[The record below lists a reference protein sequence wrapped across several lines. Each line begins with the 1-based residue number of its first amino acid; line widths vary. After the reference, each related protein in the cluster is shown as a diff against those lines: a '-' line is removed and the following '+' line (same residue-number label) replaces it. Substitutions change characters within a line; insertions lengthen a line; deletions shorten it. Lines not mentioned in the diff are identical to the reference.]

1 MMKGQTRQGDKFRTG
16 FTLLEVMVAMAFIAI
31 TLMAV
36 YDSQSASVSRA
47 SEAKFTIKAS
57 LLTQK
62 KMAEIDMLEPQDIT
76 SDSGDF
82 GDEYPGFSWK
92 IDVEDSSLDI
102 PEEVST
108 YLKQIDL
115 TISWGKDELYAYK
128 IKQYRFF
135 PQ

>member
-1 MMKGQTRQGDKFRTG
+1 MMNGKARQGGKSHTG
-16 FTLLEVMVAMAFIAI
+16 FTLLEVMVAMAIIAI

-62 KMAEIDMLEPQDIT
+62 KMAEIDMLDAQDIT

-92 IDVEDSSLDI
+92 IDVEDSSIDV

-108 YLKQIDL
+108 HLKQINL
-115 TISWGKDELYAYK
+115 TISWGKDELYSYN
-128 IKQYRFF
+128 IKQYRFS